1 MGWKGISMIDLH
13 IHTTHSSDGQHSP
26 EEIVASAVSRGITT
40 LSFCD
45 HMEVRAN
52 AEGLALAPPAGV
64 EYFTG
69 VELST
74 ALDGVEHHLL
84 CYGCD
89 PAGEALG
96 GLIRSSCARIWG
108 RMEEVLE
115 HFRGMGFDLR
125 SENVKGWGRS
135 VPTGVTM
142 LKALAESNPDDPRVL
157 RYTTGDRSDSPYLNF
172 YRDYALDAFG
182 SLIRAEL
189 PDLLETIGLLK
200 DAGVL
205 VLAHPGKEKGEFLK
219 RLKSRGLRGIEVFS
233 SYHGPDTIG
242 HLQGIASSLGLL
254 ASAGSDFHGEKIKPG
269 LALGDVQG
277 PPDAALLYAVRDAM
291 LSWNAPG

>member
-1 MGWKGISMIDLH
+1 MGRKGIFMIDLH

-26 EEIVASAVSRGITT
+26 EEIVASAASSGITT

-52 AEGLALAPPAGV
+52 GEGLALAPPAGI
-64 EYFTG
+64 EYLTG

-74 ALDGVEHHLL
+74 SFEGAEHHLL

-89 PAGEALG
+89 PAGEVLG
-96 GLIRSSCARIWG
+96 NLIRSSCARIWG

-115 HFRGMGFDLR
+115 HFRGMGFTLK
-125 SENVKGWGRS
+125 SETIKGWGRS

-142 LKALAESNPDDPRVL
+142 LRALAESNPDDPRVL

-172 YRDYALDAFG
+172 YRDYALEAFG

-189 PDLLETIGLLK
+189 PDLLETIDTLK
-200 DAGVL
+200 DAGIL

-219 RLKSRGLRGIEVFS
+219 LLKNRGLRGIEVYS
-233 SYHGPDTIG
+233 SYHGPGTIR
-242 HLQGIASSLGLL
+242 HLQDLASSLGLL

-277 PPDAALLYAVRDAM
+277 PPDAALLDAVRNAM
-291 LSWNAPG
+291 SSWNTPA